1 MKYRIIYLMIHAVFA
16 VFLLTSPHV
25 VADSTVS
32 IDVPRGGWRGS
43 SDKEA
48 AYTQEV
54 NYPAA
59 SVNTRADQ
67 AETARIRGHI
77 AAQAKP
83 SSGRPA
89 TLIVNGVAMPLRIEQ
104 DGSFERPY
112 SFSPGSNSVEVRDPD
127 SADISRVQFLHNGK
141 GLAAAGLRV
150 VLSWDSDN
158 TDLDLHVI
166 TPDGLHCWYGDKVLE
181 NGGAL
186 DVDVTTGYGPEIF
199 AMPTPL
205 KGRYQVYINYYGGGY
220 SSDDPAQVITTA
232 HVTVITQE
240 GTINEKQESIMVP
253 LREPGELTLIRS
265 FSYP

>member
-1 MKYRIIYLMIHAVFA
+1 MNYRIVYLGLCTALAMPLAA
-16 VFLLTSPHV
+16 ES
-25 VADSTVS
+25 AVS
-32 IDVPRGGWRGS
+32 IDVPKGGWHASG
-43 SDKEA
+43 DKKA
-48 AYTQEV
+48 SFTQQV
-54 NYPAA
+54 TYPAA
-59 SVNTRADQ
+59 SVNTPANQ
-67 AETARIRGHI
+67 AETALIRGRI
-77 AAQAKP
+77 AAHAK
-83 SSGRPA
+83 SGGKPA
-89 TLIVNGVAMPLRIEQ
+89 TLVVNGVAMPLRIEQ

-127 SADISRVQFLHNGK
+127 SPEVSRVQFLHNGK
-141 GLAAAGLRV
+141 EQAAAGLRV

-166 TPDGLHCWYGDKVLE
+166 APDGGHGWYGNRVLD

-199 AMPTPL
+199 AMPVPL
-205 KGRYQVYINYYGGGY
+205 KGRYLVYINYYGGGY
-220 SSDDPAQVITTA
+220 SDEDPAQVITTA

-240 GTINEKQESIMVP
+240 GTVNEKQESITVP

>member
-1 MKYRIIYLMIHAVFA
+1 MKHRIVYLALCTALVMPPAA
-16 VFLLTSPHV
+16 
-25 VADSTVS
+25 AESTVS
-32 IDVPRGGWRGS
+32 IDVPKGGWHGAG
-43 SDKEA
+43 DKKTSF
-48 AYTQEV
+48 TQQV
-54 NYPAA
+54 TYPAA
-59 SVNTRADQ
+59 SVNTPADQ
-67 AETARIRGHI
+67 AETALIRGRI

-83 SSGRPA
+83 AGGKPA
-89 TLIVNGVAMPLRIEQ
+89 TLVVNGVAMPLRIEQ

-127 SADISRVQFLHNGK
+127 SPDTSRVQFLHNAK
-141 GLAAAGLRV
+141 EQAAAGLRV

-166 TPDGLHCWYGDKVLE
+166 TPDGGHGWYGDRVLN

-199 AMPTPL
+199 AMPAPL
-205 KGRYQVYINYYGGGY
+205 KGRYLVYINYYGGGY
-220 SSDDPAQVITTA
+220 SDDDPAQVITTA

-240 GTINEKQESIMVP
+240 GTVNEKQESVMVP